1 MEPIS
6 TLLDDDDTSTGSVTL
21 LLLEEATFTL
31 LLDFAELLLDT
42 FTSFED
48 DKAEDDTA
56 TFWLLLDSGAELGMT
71 EEEDSALTL
80 DEEFA
85 LPLLLLDPTV
95 PSELQDD
102 EKTQLEDAILTL
114 LLDPLPSVED
124 DKAEDDAATFR
135 LLLDSGSEPGVTE
148 EEDLSLT
155 LEEVFALPLLLL
167 DSSRFFVPL
176 EEDISS
182 PSGVQSPSMQV

>member
-102 EKTQLEDAILTL
+102 EKTLLEDAILTL

>member
-1 MEPIS
+1 MEPTITSAGS
-6 TLLDDDDTSTGSVTL
+6 TTSTDDD
-21 LLLEEATFTL
+21 FT
-31 LLDFAELLLDT
+31 ELLLDT

-80 DEEFA
+80 DEEFV

-102 EKTQLEDAILTL
+102 EKTLLEDAILTL
-114 LLDPLPSVED
+114 LLDPHPSIED

-148 EEDLSLT
+148 EEDSALT
-155 LEEVFALPLLLL
+155 LEEDFALPLLLL
-167 DSSRFFVPL
+167 DSSRSFVPL
-176 EEDISS
+176 EEEISS
-182 PSGVQSPSMQV
+182 SSGVQSPSMQV

>member
-1 MEPIS
+1 MEPTITSAGS
-6 TLLDDDDTSTGSVTL
+6 TTSTDDD
-21 LLLEEATFTL
+21 FT
-31 LLDFAELLLDT
+31 ELLLDT

-80 DEEFA
+80 DEEFV

-102 EKTQLEDAILTL
+102 EGLLLEDAILTL
-114 LLDPLPSVED
+114 LLDPLPSIED

-148 EEDLSLT
+148 EEDSALT
-155 LEEVFALPLLLL
+155 LEEDFVLPLPLLDCAEPLL
-167 DSSRFFVPL
+167 DSGSEL
-176 EEDISS
+176 GMTSESIT
-182 PSGVQSPSMQV
+182 QSPSSQT